1 MKVIKDFI
9 TRGVTTLPLKRNLI
23 PRFTKEEAQETM
35 KDALTVERIL
45 EPLKGGNFSI
55 SYAIFPSVSG

>member
-23 PRFTKEEAQETM
+23 PRFTKEAQETM
-35 KDALTVERIL
+35 KDALIVERIL

-55 SYAIFPSVSG
+55 SYATFPSVSG